1 MSIPRK
7 RSMDKAGFESFNL
20 QRSGSLREVN
30 DMNSSNRFREYFS
43 ERITITKESTLSLM
57 CDLAQQVY
65 WFDVNTFKILRA
77 NFSDT

>member
-1 MSIPRK
+1 
-7 RSMDKAGFESFNL
+7 MDKAGFESFNL

-65 WFDVNTFKILRA
+65 
-77 NFSDT
+77 